1 MIKNYITGALLYY
14 GHLCMRKGDTVCDE
28 ELWQGTAKSAEGHLS
43 EVLWAKAKE
52 EGLKVEVSW
61 QDADSS
67 SAKGFRQSYSNEQE
81 SRIMLCG
88 GHVGRAHGK
97 KLEELQLNLSNVVVL
112 AKIIHWL
119 PLETNLFG
127 DVLVWVSSKM
137 QNETTTVPW
146 SMLETVQINTNKLCW
161 LLESTTA
168 EIFMNGGRIPAA
180 FIHSLYVAV
189 KSVRWTLMDFMQNL
203 NVLVRITTQ
212 HTFCDVNFMAGV

>member
-1 MIKNYITGALLYY
+1 M
-14 GHLCMRKGDTVCDE
+14 
-28 ELWQGTAKSAEGHLS
+28 
-43 EVLWAKAKE
+43 
-52 EGLKVEVSW
+52 EVSW

-112 AKIIHWL
+112 AKIIHLL
-119 PLETNLFG
+119 PLITNLFG

-161 LLESTTA
+161 LLERYCRDILA
-168 EIFMNGGRIPAA
+168 QIFMNGRGIPAA
-180 FIHSLYVAV
+180 FIHSLNVPV
-189 KSVRWTLMDFMQNL
+189 KSARWTLMDFMQNL